1 MSKIIAALLLVA
13 TTSIANA
20 QSNLEQYLH
29 QQQLK
34 AQSQSNGIAV
44 QTTSGNPEKQAEAF
58 SRIYATFCLKH
69 IYELEKLRQRM
80 SVAPQIP
87 KEKSVNFLQ
96 GYEGE
101 AWIVPEESGQY
112 VIALPKDR
120 NLCFVYGF
128 RASREPLENRFA
140 AMANVASGSMTVKKV
155 KDDTKKMPFGML
167 HTISFEWSMPGTGK
181 KAILKLSTTDS
192 TEAPMQAYASAAF
205 ETP

>member
-1 MSKIIAALLLVA
+1 MSKFITALLMVA
-13 TTSIANA
+13 IVSVADA
-20 QSNLEQYLH
+20 QTNLEQYLH

-34 AQSQSNGIAV
+34 GQPQSNGISV
-44 QTTSGNPEKQAEAF
+44 QTSSGNPEKQAEAF

-96 GYEGE
+96 GYEGA

-112 VIALPKDR
+112 VVALPKDR
-120 NLCFVYGF
+120 NLCFVYGY
-128 RASREPLENRFA
+128 RAGQEPLEKRFA
-140 AMANVASGSMTVKKV
+140 AMADVASGSMTVKKL

-167 HTISFEWSMPGTGK
+167 HTISYEWSMPGTGK

-192 TEAPMQAYASAAF
+192 TEAPMQAYASATF